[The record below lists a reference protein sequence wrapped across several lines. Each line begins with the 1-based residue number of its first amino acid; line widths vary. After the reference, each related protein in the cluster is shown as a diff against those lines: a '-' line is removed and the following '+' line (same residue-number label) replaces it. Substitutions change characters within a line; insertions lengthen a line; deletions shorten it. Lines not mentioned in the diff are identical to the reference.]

1 MSAVTAF
8 DRLIAA
14 LEGAGLWWDIAEDQK
29 RASIQVL
36 GSGEDVT
43 WAAGGA
49 WRADGEDLADGEV
62 EAWLRRMA
70 VPLNDCGLEF
80 RVATVSSPFD
90 QGSAGYS
97 VSVNGTVL
105 NLYTFSR
112 DEPGV
117 PATNDPCMDCSIEPA
132 AEVNRLLEAAG
143 SARRVAL
150 FWPGGNDG
158 FSVLGEESVLR
169 RVCEH
174 GRSSGSWECV
184 IP

>member
-8 DRLIAA
+8 DQLIAA
-14 LEGAGLWWDIAEDQK
+14 LEAAGLWRNIAEEQK
-29 RASIQVL
+29 RASIQAL

-70 VPLNDCGLEF
+70 VPLNDCGLEL
-80 RVATVSSPFD
+80 RIATVSGPSD

-105 NLYTFSR
+105 SLYTFSR

-117 PATNDPCMDCSIEPA
+117 PAANDPWMDCSIEPA
-132 AEVNRLLEAAG
+132 AEVNRLLDAAG

-174 GRSSGSWECV
+174 GQPSGSWECV

>member
-1 MSAVTAF
+1 MSAVTVF
-8 DRLIAA
+8 DQLIAA
-14 LEGAGLWWDIAEDQK
+14 LEDAGLWSDIAADQK
-29 RASIQVL
+29 RASIQAL

-43 WAAGGA
+43 WTAGGA
-49 WRADGEDLADGEV
+49 WFADGEDLADGEV

-70 VPLNDCGLEF
+70 VPLNDCGLKL
-80 RVATVSSPFD
+80 RIATVSGPFD

-97 VSVNGTVL
+97 VSVNGTLL
-105 NLYTFSR
+105 NLYTFSQ

-117 PATNDPCMDCSIEPA
+117 PATNDPWTDCSIEPA
-132 AEVNRLLEAAG
+132 AEVNRLLDVVG

-158 FSVLGEESVLR
+158 FSVLGEESVLQ
-169 RVCEH
+169 RVCEY

-184 IP
+184 IS